1 MIVRTKFMLGIICD
15 QVLIQASETARRL
28 MNFFSESR
36 QVFFGRMLRNSTNFP
51 HTVPPMNRIL
61 TIEDDAVTA
70 REIVAEL
77 TRNGLD
83 VDWVD
88 NGREGLE
95 RAVSGDYDLITLDR
109 MLPELDGLVIVT
121 TLRTM
126 GVATPILMISA
137 LSDVDERVRGL
148 RAGGDDYLTKPFAT
162 DEMAARVE
170 VLLRRNNGAR
180 EPETVLRVADLELNL
195 ISREASRNG
204 QLLSLLPTEYKLLE
218 FLMRNSGQI
227 LSRMMI
233 FEEVWGYHFDPGTN
247 LIDVHI
253 GRLRKKI
260 DPPGLEPLIRTVRG
274 SGYVIAE
281 PC

>member
-1 MIVRTKFMLGIICD
+1 M
-15 QVLIQASETARRL
+15 
-28 MNFFSESR
+28 
-36 QVFFGRMLRNSTNFP
+36 P
-51 HTVPPMNRIL
+51 RIL

-70 REIVAEL
+70 REIVTEL
-77 TRNGLD
+77 QSHGFE

-88 NGREGLE
+88 NGRKGLVS
-95 RAVSGDYDLITLDR
+95 AVSGHYDLITLVR
-109 MLPELDGLVIVT
+109 MLPELDGLAIVT
-121 TLRTM
+121 TLRAI

-148 RAGGDDYLTKPFAT
+148 RAGGDDYLSKPFAT

-170 VLLRRNNGAR
+170 VLLRRKSPISAF
-180 EPETVLRVADLELNL
+180 ETTLRVADLELDL
-195 ISREASRNG
+195 ITHEAHRAD
-204 QLLSLLPTEYKLLE
+204 QPLSLLPTEYKLLE
-218 FLMRNSGQI
+218 FMMRNPGQI

-260 DPPGLEPLIRTVRG
+260 DPPGQTPLIRTMRG

-281 PC
+281 PL